1 MLHGGSFMAKRNL
14 VIVESP
20 AKAKTLGKYLGR
32 RYTVKASVGHVRD
45 LPKSQF
51 AVDVENGFK
60 PKYITIRGK
69 GPIVKEL
76 KAAAKKADKVFLAT
90 DPDREGE
97 AISWHLAQVLDIDVA
112 SPCRVTFNEITKNA
126 VIEAFKNPRPIDT
139 NLVDAQQARR
149 ILDRIVGYRLSP
161 LLWKKVKKGLSA
173 GRVQSVTVRLI
184 CDREAEIQSFRPEEY
199 WTITAEFETEE
210 KEKFQAEFYGRE
222 GEKISLSNQAETEQ
236 VLAAVRDQPFKVS
249 SVRRSERRRNPAAP
263 FTTSTLQQ
271 EASRRLG
278 FTAKKTMRIA
288 QTLYEGV
295 SLGEEGSV
303 GLITYMRT
311 DSTRISPQA
320 QVEAKE
326 YILEKYGE
334 PYVATRQFAGKK
346 GAQDAHE
353 AIRPTS
359 SARTPELVKQY
370 LKRDELR
377 LYRLIWERFIASQM
391 AAAVYDTVAAEI
403 GVNGYIFRARGSQV
417 KFPGFLLVYKDNQ
430 SESSR
435 KETSGLL
442 PELQVG
448 QSLRLLRLLDKQ
460 HFTEPP
466 ARYNEAMLVKTLEE
480 LGIGRP
486 STYAT
491 IIDTIQS
498 RGYVVREQKRFYPT
512 ELGQIVTDL
521 LKEFFP
527 GIVNIEFTASLEA
540 ELDEIEEGT
549 ADWVEVLSQFY
560 GPFEQELKHAEAKM
574 QAVDIAPIVSDVI
587 CENCGRNMVQKTGR
601 YGQFL
606 ACPGFP
612 ECRNTK
618 PLIKDTGAKC
628 PECQNQIVERRSK
641 KGRLFYGC
649 LSYPD
654 CNFVIW
660 NRPVAG
666 KTCPRC
672 GGLLVHKQAGGQNL
686 HVCINQDCKFEEQV
700 EQDD

>member
-1 MLHGGSFMAKRNL
+1 MAQNL

-20 AKAKTLGKYLGR
+20 AKAKTISKYLGR

-51 AVDVENGFK
+51 AVDVDKGFE

-69 GPIVKEL
+69 GQVVKEL
-76 KAAAKKADKVFLAT
+76 KAAAKKADRVFLAT

-97 AISWHLAQVLDIDVA
+97 AISWHLAQVLGIEPD

-126 VIEAFKNPRPIDT
+126 VKEAFKEPRPLDL
-139 NLVDAQQARR
+139 NLVNAQQARR

-173 GRVQSVTVRLI
+173 GRVQSVAVRLI
-184 CDREAEIQSFRPEEY
+184 CDREEEIQNFRPEEY
-199 WTITAEFETEE
+199 WTITAELQTD
-210 KEKFQAEFYGRE
+210 KREKFTAEFYGRG
-222 GEKISLSNQAETEQ
+222 GEKVALTNWQETEQ
-236 VLAAVRDQPFKVS
+236 VLRQVRQSPFVVS

-278 FTAKKTMRIA
+278 FTAKKTMRLA

-295 SLGEEGSV
+295 TVGKEGAV

-311 DSTRISPQA
+311 DSTRVSPQA
-320 QVEAKE
+320 ISEAEQVVANLFGEA
-326 YILEKYGE
+326 
-334 PYVATRQFAGKK
+334 YVKTRQYAG
-346 GAQDAHE
+346 GRRAQDAHE
-353 AIRPTS
+353 AIRPTFPT
-359 SARTPELVKQY
+359 RTPEELKPY
-370 LKRDELR
+370 LGRDELR
-377 LYRLIWERFIASQM
+377 LYRLIWERFLASQM
-391 AAAVYDTVAAEI
+391 APAVYDTVAAEI
-403 GVNGYIFRARGSQV
+403 DAGGYTFRARGSQI
-417 KFPGFLLVYKDNQ
+417 KFAGFLLVYKDV
-430 SESSR
+430 
-435 KETSGLL
+435 KEDKGNDKEGLL
-442 PELQVG
+442 PELAEKQE
-448 QSLRLLRLLDKQ
+448 LLLARLTEKQ

-466 ARYNEAMLVKTLEE
+466 PRYNEAALVKTLEE

-512 ELGQIVTDL
+512 ELGQIVVDL

-527 GIVNIEFTASLEA
+527 KIIDVEFTAALESQ
-540 ELDEIEEGT
+540 LDEVEDGT
-549 ADWVEVLSQFY
+549 ADWVAVLEHFY
-560 GPFEQELKHAEAKM
+560 HPFEQDLRHAEQEM
-574 QAVDIAPIVSDVI
+574 QTVDIAPEESDVE
-587 CENCGRNMVQKTGR
+587 CELCGRRMVYKTGR

-618 PLIKDTGAKC
+618 PLIKDTGATC
-628 PECQNQIVERRSK
+628 PKCQNKLVERRSK

-649 LSYPD
+649 LGYPECD
-654 CNFVIW
+654 FVVW
-660 NRPVAG
+660 NRPVG
-666 KTCPRC
+666 EKSCPQC
-672 GGLLVHKQAGGQNL
+672 GGLLVEKQRGGKKL
-686 HVCINQDCKFEEQV
+686 YACINQECRHEEQV
-700 EQDD
+700 EQDG